1 MAEKLRPLDRATQ
14 EELGRIVEASGIT
27 QAVIGKRAGMSQ
39 NRVGSI
45 LRLETPPATD
55 DEVAGIE
62 GA

>member
-55 DEVAGIE
+55 DEAAGIE